1 MILDTG
7 RLEMPQVIL
16 GELHIKVKF
25 LLLIQQFQ
33 VKDIDNQAKDTG
45 KNKRLLIINLK
56 NSIEN
61 SFNTYN
67 NNKKK
72 LKKSL

>member
-7 RLEMPQVIL
+7 RLEMPQVIQ
-16 GELHIKVKF
+16 GELHIKAKF

-33 VKDIDNQAKDTG
+33 VKDTG

-56 NSIEN
+56 NNIEN

-67 NNKKK
+67 NNNKK

>member
-7 RLEMPQVIL
+7 HLEMPQVIQ
-16 GELHIKVKF
+16 GGIHIKVKF
-25 LLLIQQFQ
+25 FLLIQQFQ
-33 VKDIDNQAKDTG
+33 VKDIDNQVKDTG

-56 NSIEN
+56 NNIEN

-67 NNKKK
+67 NNNKK